1 VQGREPE
8 AEHGLTGD
16 RLTVRASVIVS
27 RSGPSGPGVTGWLD
41 TRKSVSTTGGACG
54 STRMLSGK
62 KALNPLAPPKYISPV
77 RLLKYAD
84 RPNSRPWR
92 PSDTS

>member
-1 VQGREPE
+1 VQGGNRKPNTDWP
-8 AEHGLTGD
+8 ATA
-16 RLTVRASVIVS
+16 LTVRASVIVS
-27 RSGPSGPGVTGWLD
+27 RSGPSGPGVTDWLD

-54 STRMLSGK
+54 SSRMLSGK